1 MRGALIGEKRVSKYS
16 GCLNFTANALA
27 RVMTNIADE
36 EFGRLGLTASHA
48 FLLKESVENPGIQ
61 PKDLSE
67 ELHLTPSTITR
78 LIEKLESKRLVERK
92 MEGKHTLVYA
102 TEKGVALLPDIKR
115 AWRAMVRRYSDVIG
129 EENARQLTRM
139 AYEVVQAMGKDAD

>member
-1 MRGALIGEKRVSKYS
+1 
-16 GCLNFTANALA
+16 
-27 RVMTNIADE
+27 MTNIADE

-48 FLLKESVENPGIQ
+48 FLLKEAVENPGIQ

-78 LIEKLESKRLVERK
+78 LIEKLELKRLVERK

-115 AWRAMVRRYSDVIG
+115 AWRSMFRRYADIIG
-129 EENARQLTRM
+129 EDTAKQLTRM
-139 AYEVVQAMGKDAD
+139 AYDAVLTLGRDPEKNY